1 MCGIYVQWGAPVHLS
16 NLQASMQR
24 LSYRG
29 EGDPILVT
37 DHLPHYAYGFHRL
50 HIQGPVSAT
59 QPYTLPDGRVIMCN
73 GEIYNY
79 KILAHQYG
87 FSLPHDASDCDILP
101 ALLSSGRTLEEIC
114 PLLDGDFAIVVID
127 PANHII
133 QAARDPYGLRP
144 LFYGVGEDG
153 WKVLTSDTIAY
164 PGGEGEGVEQSDEI
178 APGECWTLP
187 FMDDTAFA
195 PVHRTTWHTVPWLKI
210 PYWRSSLEGIT
221 QGGLAIRH
229 ALEEAV
235 IKRLQIAPVYA
246 IGSIV
251 TTDVASWILAG
262 IAGQLMYR
270 QGRPFHIFGPAE
282 IANRIAVHVKGI
294 PHPQSEVADQSG
306 AVRVLLTDHGASI
319 LFGPWTVSDDDV
331 TTEQQITTALRT
343 ISASELISLDKQMTQ
358 QKQEARCPYLD
369 RQFVA
374 LVRSFPLDALRVGRY
389 TKSFLRTVFSES
401 GILPHGMIWEK

>member
-1 MCGIYVQWGAPVHLS
+1 MCGIYVQWGAPIQNVS
-16 NLQASMQR
+16 LQSSMKR
-24 LSYRG
+24 LTYRG
-29 EGDPILVT
+29 EGDPILIT
-37 DHLPHYAYGFHRL
+37 DYLPHYAYGFHRL
-50 HIQGPVSAT
+50 HIQGPVSSN
-59 QPYTLPDGRVIMCN
+59 QPYTLPDGRIIMCN

-87 FSLPHDASDCDILP
+87 ISLPNDASDCDILP
-101 ALLSSGRTLEEIC
+101 ALLSPGHTLEEIC

-127 PANHII
+127 PDNHVI
-133 QAARDPYGLRP
+133 QVARDPYGLRP

-153 WKVLTSDTIAY
+153 WKVLTSDEVAY
-164 PGGEGEGVEQSDEI
+164 PEGGVDRTGEI
-178 APGECWTLP
+178 TPGECWSIP
-187 FMDDTAFA
+187 FLDDTLYA
-195 PVHRTTWHTVPWLKI
+195 PVHKTTWHTVPWLKI

-235 IKRLQIAPVYA
+235 VKRLQVSSKYT
-246 IGSIV
+246 IGAIV

-270 QGRPFHIFGPAE
+270 QGRPFHIFGPAD
-282 IANRIAVHVKGI
+282 IVDRVATHVKGI
-294 PHPQSEVADQSG
+294 PHPQSEVAEQSG
-306 AVRVLLTDHGASI
+306 AVRILLTDHGASI
-319 LFGPWTVSDDDV
+319 LFGPWTSSENDV
-331 TTEQQITTALRT
+331 ITEEQITTDLRT